1 MQWVNLG
8 AIKIFIV
15 ILHSQQNISSLK
27 YSARGYREKIKK
39 TVHFYKTI
47 PILVSGKLYEHK
59 SLYHRTEHCNVMYVG
74 QTKYHRKLSCELKP
88 MVEWGFE
95 KDN

>member
-1 MQWVNLG
+1 MFES
-8 AIKIFIV
+8 I
-15 ILHSQQNISSLK
+15 
-27 YSARGYREKIKK
+27 RGYREKIKK
-39 TVHFYKTI
+39 TLHFYETI
-47 PILVSGKLYEHK
+47 PILVSGKSYEHK

-88 MVEWGFE
+88 MAEWGFE